1 MKINSNSFNNV
12 SSINQKGKIISKASE
27 DSSKVNA
34 KSDQEEDCSVS
45 ISQESESYREYVS
58 RMDDLLNKIGN
69 GEAVSEKDRNWLE
82 GEVQSMLSG
91 HYDNLGSFS
100 FQRADVL
107 EDLKKDVAEKNK
119 KFNEMLQ
126 QNAADSMKTDFSFI
140 QTTKELEL
148 KEKEELIEKF
158 SKSMEDE
165 DNVNK
170 KDEKNHMYDEQYF
183 TDTFVEKYIDKEFDK
198 LEKDIDKD
206 IIKGAK
212 AIEEE

>member
-1 MKINSNSFNNV
+1 MKINSNSYN
-12 SSINQKGKIISKASE
+12 SIAYSYKSGKIKINSSDKKSTTNKEGQNNCTVDFSE
-27 DSSKVNA
+27 
-34 KSDQEEDCSVS
+34 
-45 ISQESESYREYVS
+45 ESESYREYDT
-58 RMDDLLNKIGN
+58 RMDDLLNRIGN
-69 GEAVSEKDRNWLE
+69 NEAVSEKDKQWLE

-107 EDLKKDVAEKNK
+107 EVLKKDVAEKNK

-126 QNAADSMKTDFSFI
+126 QNVADSMKTDFSFI

-165 DNVNK
+165 DKVIK
-170 KDEKNHMYDEQYF
+170 KDENNHMYDEQYF